1 MKFFKYQ
8 KDFILVLFL
17 SLLMLIEPLIVKAYI
32 DAGTGSIIIQ
42 AVIAF
47 IAVIIF
53 YFKFF
58 WRKIRDFFR
67 YFLNKYKKD
76 KDNVETDLIDEHKQ

>member
-8 KDFILVLFL
+8 RNLILVLFF
-17 SLLMLIEPLIVKAYI
+17 SLLMLLDPLVANAYI

-76 KDNVETDLIDEHKQ
+76 KDNIETDLIDEHKQ

>member
-8 KDFILVLFL
+8 TNFILVLFL
-17 SLLMLIEPLIVKAYI
+17 SLFMLIEPLIVKAYI
-32 DAGTGSIIIQ
+32 DPGTGSIIIQ

-76 KDNVETDLIDEHKQ
+76 KDNVETDLIDEHKR